1 MIMTNFEEIS
11 YQSSMIQVIIEPS
24 LAYFLIE
31 VTLINS
37 DCLGY
42 FPALLKNGSAKS
54 YYFRNG
60 GVPQLGDL
68 SQHLQIFQKQM
79 QDLIPDQDYAGM

>member
-11 YQSSMIQVIIEPS
+11 YQSSMIQVILVPS
-24 LAYFLIE
+24 LAYFPIE
-31 VTLINS
+31 VTLTVN
-37 DCLGY
+37 CLGY

-60 GVPQLGDL
+60 GVPQQGDL

-79 QDLIPDQDYAGM
+79 QDLIPDLDYAGM